1 MKQRVFTLLLV
12 CILSPTT
19 FNANNYWRPI
29 DEIYQKSIGTPDDPP
44 ELTFIEL
51 LGKLDMNAGPNDITA
66 WVESSM
72 VRVSF
77 SRSFGYV
84 SVKLYS
90 PSGVLIHSSVVDTSV
105 QSQVVIP
112 FLNSTNGTYTLVLE
126 NASGYV
132 EGEFVED

>member
-1 MKQRVFTLLLV
+1 MKHRIITLLLA

-19 FNANNYWRPI
+19 FDAKNYGQPI
-29 DEIYQKSIGTPDDPP
+29 DETIQENNGTPDDPP

-51 LGKLDMNAGPNDITA
+51 LGKLDINAGPNDITA
-66 WVESSM
+66 WVESSA

-90 PSGVLIHSSVVDTSV
+90 PSGVLIHNSVVDTSV
-105 QSQVVIP
+105 QSLVVIP
-112 FLNSTNGTYTLVLE
+112 FYNSTNGTYTLVLE
-126 NASGYV
+126 NANGYV
-132 EGEFVED
+132 EGDFEE